1 MSCDVMLCVVFCCI
15 VFTDSRYGLSDQ
27 GEEMEEMEVK
37 PTPHRDRTGQ
47 DRLRMHVMSRQ

>member
-1 MSCDVMLCVVFCCI
+1 MLCDVICCI